1 MNTKFSKRKNKLLK
15 WIKIIITI
23 YVLIGAALYFFQ
35 DKLLFHPKTLP
46 VNYAFHF
53 NTPFSEI
60 NVPYDSSTSFNIIR
74 FKLLNDSLK
83 KGAVIYCHGNMENI
97 NHYAMSVKNFI
108 RHGYEVWMMDYPIF
122 GKSTG
127 ELNENMLY
135 TEALEVYKMVRA
147 AGYQPG
153 NIVIYGKSLG
163 TGIAAQLASVRDC
176 KRLILESPYYSIKN
190 LAALYCWMY
199 PVDLMLH
206 YKIPTY
212 QYLQKVYAP
221 VTIFHGTDDETIP
234 FSNAE
239 KLKKEVFKPGDE
251 LIPIVDGHH
260 NDLNNFPL
268 MKQKLDSLLVLQ

>member
-23 YVLIGAALYFFQ
+23 YVLTGTALYFFQ

-46 VNYAFHF
+46 VNYAFNF

-97 NHYAMSVKNFI
+97 NHYAMSVKNFT

-163 TGIAAQLASVRDC
+163 TGIAAQLASVCDC

>member
-23 YVLIGAALYFFQ
+23 YVLTGTALYFFQ
-35 DKLLFHPKTLP
+35 DKLLFHPKTLH
-46 VNYAFHF
+46 VNYAFNF

-97 NHYAMSVKNFI
+97 NHYAMSVKNFT

-163 TGIAAQLASVRDC
+163 TGIAAQLASVCDC

-190 LAALYCWMY
+190 LAALYCWM
-199 PVDLMLH
+199 
-206 YKIPTY
+206 
-212 QYLQKVYAP
+212 
-221 VTIFHGTDDETIP
+221 
-234 FSNAE
+234 
-239 KLKKEVFKPGDE
+239 
-251 LIPIVDGHH
+251 
-260 NDLNNFPL
+260 
-268 MKQKLDSLLVLQ
+268 